1 MPEFTGHNDLRGY
14 LRAVWRW
21 KWLLLGFLV
30 IVPAAAYVLE
40 SGKPKIYDAS
50 ALVGINQATVGPS
63 GGGSFSTSNVTAI
76 AQLVTT
82 SPVASAAAD
91 LMHPPANASEIA
103 SEVTATGDPST
114 NFLTIAVQDRS
125 PTRAAA
131 IANAFAH
138 AMAANLQASAQK
150 QINDA
155 IGRITTQISVMRRKN
170 PARAGLEAQLVQLQE
185 NKATEGS
192 QAAILQPATPPSS
205 PAGPHVSR
213 AVELGLIIGLLLGL
227 GAVVLAESADRRLHS
242 PDELEAATKLPMLS
256 AIAPSAFSGD
266 LDTGPQ
272 DEEAFHMLRTS
283 LMYFNVDQNL
293 RSVLITSAGEEDG
306 KTTISTRL
314 AIAACRAG
322 HDVVLIDADLRRA
335 QVSRRL
341 GITNSLG
348 LGAVLARTE
357 DLSRM
362 LREYP
367 IDDVGAGRLR
377 VLPAGPPPPNPAALI
392 SSGEMKNV
400 LRQLEGEA
408 ELLIVDTP
416 AALAVSDSLALVS
429 SVSGVVLVARMHH
442 STRQTIRRL
451 QRMIESA
458 HGQLL
463 GVVAT
468 GVTRGPGYDQYYP
481 KYYTENGSAGHPVK
495 GWRRWAPG
503 RRRGRHKPA
512 PLPNVAQI
520 RADGG
525 GQESTE
531 SSASLP

>member
-30 IVPAAAYVLE
+30 VVPAAAYVLE
-40 SGKPKIYDAS
+40 SGKPKVYDAS

-91 LMHPPANASEIA
+91 LMHPPASASEIA

-125 PTRAAA
+125 PARAAA

-155 IGRITTQISVMRRKN
+155 IARITTQISVMPRKN

-192 QAAILQPATPPSS
+192 QAAILQPARPPSA
-205 PAGPHVSR
+205 PAGPHISR

-227 GAVVLAESADRRLHS
+227 GAVFLAESTDRRLHS
-242 PDELEAATKLPMLS
+242 PDELEAATKLPMLA
-256 AIAPSAFSGD
+256 AIAPTAFASH
-266 LDTGPQ
+266 LDTDPQ
-272 DEEAFHMLRTS
+272 DEEAFHMLRTA
-283 LMYFNVDQNL
+283 LMYFNVDQRL
-293 RSVLITSAGEEDG
+293 RSVLITSAVEQEG

-322 HDVVLIDADLRRA
+322 HDVVLVDADLRRA
-335 QVSRRL
+335 QVSNRL
-341 GITNSLG
+341 GISNVIG

-357 DLSRM
+357 SLGDAVRD
-362 LREYP
+362 YP
-367 IDDVGAGRLR
+367 INDVGAGRLR

-392 SSGEMKNV
+392 SSGEMQNV
-400 LRQLEGEA
+400 LRQLETEA

-416 AALAVSDSLALVS
+416 AALAVSDSLALMS

-468 GVTRGPGYDQYYP
+468 GVTKGPGYEHYYP
-481 KYYTENGSAGHPVK
+481 QSYAQDGAPGHPRK
-495 GWRRWAPG
+495 GWRRLIPG
-503 RRRGRHKPA
+503 RKGAGGGKPA
-512 PLPNVAQI
+512 PVPNLTPI
-520 RADGG
+520 RGDTSHEGS
-525 GQESTE
+525 ESR
-531 SSASLP
+531 AGLR